1 MINQYCA
8 KLSVIGLLLLSS
20 AVSAFSSFQ
29 VDDIRLDGLRRISA
43 GTVFNYLIVKKGDDL
58 DADGAN
64 AAIVALYKTGLFKD
78 VRLSRQGNVLVVELE
93 ERPAIAKITITGNEN
108 ISSDDLKKSLKNV
121 GFAEGQVFNRSLL
134 EQVELELQRQYFN
147 LGKYAVRIQ
156 STVKELERNRV
167 DISIEI
173 SEGVVAKIRQM
184 TLVGNQSFSEDDLLS
199 ELELGV
205 GGWFSFFSN
214 RDQYN
219 KQKLGADLETLRS
232 FYLDRGYVNFSV
244 DSTQVSISP
253 DKKDVFI
260 TINLT
265 EGDKYTVTGVKLLG
279 HLIVPEVELMEKISV
294 KPGSIFSGKEVS
306 KSTEAMIERLG
317 EEGYLFAK
325 INPLPDL
332 DKDKQTVTL
341 NFFIDPGKRIY
352 VRRINFSGNNK
363 TRDEV
368 MRREMRQMESAWASG
383 ANIKRSKTRLE
394 RLGYFEE
401 VTVETPLVSDDQVDV
416 DYTVVERPSGNLIA
430 GIGFSQAEGFL
441 INASLSQDNFLGSGK
456 RIGIDFNN
464 SQVRTSYRFSY
475 FNPYVTIDGI
485 SRGFNIF
492 YRKTDAEEANLS
504 RYTTDMYGASLNYGI
519 PVSEFSSVGLGFRYD
534 NTYLRTTDYSAQEI
548 YDFVKANGDQYNTYR
563 ISASWERDTRNRYF
577 LADRGTLQSVSTEVS
592 VPPSDLTYYTVGFRH
607 QWLYPLTQEYTLLM
621 EGNVAY
627 GDGFGDTAQLPFFEN
642 FYAGGP
648 HTVRGFRQNTLG
660 PLDST
665 GLPFGGHLKVVGNA
679 EVILPVP
686 FTKNAKSVRTS
697 AFFDIGNVYGDD
709 ENFDGGS
716 LRYSTGVAAL
726 WLSPIGILSFSLAQP
741 LNTKEGDQIQRFQF
755 SIGATF

>member
-1 MINQYCA
+1 MFFSGTTQA
-8 KLSVIGLLLLSS
+8 F
-20 AVSAFSSFQ
+20 SAFHFQ
-29 VDDIRLDGLRRISA
+29 IEDIRLEGLRRISA
-43 GTVFNYLIVKKGDDL
+43 GTVFNYLAVKKGDYL
-58 DADGAN
+58 DPDGTK
-64 AAIVALYKTGLFKD
+64 AAIETLFKTGLFKD
-78 VRLSRQGNVLVVELE
+78 VRLTRIGNVLIVELE

-108 ISSDDLKKSLKNV
+108 IGSDELKKSLKNV
-121 GFAEGQVFNRSLL
+121 GFAEGHVFNRSLL

-156 STVKELERNRV
+156 STVQELERNRV
-167 DISIEI
+167 EVSIEI
-173 SEGVVAKIRQM
+173 SEGVIAKIRQI
-184 TLVGNQSFSEDDLLS
+184 TLVGNREFSESELLS
-199 ELELGV
+199 ELELSV

-232 FYLDRGYVNFSV
+232 FYLDRGYVNFSI
-244 DSTQVSISP
+244 DSTQVAITP
-253 DKKDVFI
+253 DKKDVYI

-279 HLIVPEVELMEKISV
+279 SLIVPEAELMEKISIQT
-294 KPGSIFSGKEVS
+294 GNTFSGKEVS
-306 KSTEAMIERLG
+306 KSTEALIERLG

-325 INPLPDL
+325 VNALPDL

-352 VRRINFSGNNK
+352 VRRINFSGNSK

-383 ANIKRSKTRLE
+383 KDIKRSKTRLE
-394 RLGYFEE
+394 RLGYFED
-401 VTVETPLVSDDQVDV
+401 VTVETPVVSDDQVDV
-416 DYTVVERPSGNLIA
+416 NYTVVERPSGNLMA

-456 RIGIDFNN
+456 RVGVEFNN
-464 SQVRTSYRFSY
+464 SQVRTTYRFSY
-475 FNPYVTIDGI
+475 FNPYVTIDGV
-485 SRGFNIF
+485 SRGFNVF

-519 PVSEFSSVGLGFRYD
+519 PMSEFSNLGLGFRYD
-534 NTYLRTTDYSAQEI
+534 NTFLRTTDYSAQEI
-548 YDFVKANGDQYNTYR
+548 FDFVKANGDQYNTYR

-577 LADRGTLQSVSTEVS
+577 LADRGTLQSVSAEVA

-607 QWLYPLTQEYTLLM
+607 QWLYPLTTDYTLLM
-621 EGNVAY
+621 EGNIAY
-627 GDGFGDTAQLPFFEN
+627 GDGFGNTTQLPFFEN
-642 FYAGGP
+642 YYAGGP
-648 HTVRGFRQNTLG
+648 HTVRGFKQNTLG
-660 PLDST
+660 PLDSS
-665 GLPFGGHLKVVGNA
+665 GLPFGGNLKIVGNA
-679 EVILPVP
+679 EVIIPVP
-686 FTKNAKSVRTS
+686 FTKNMKSVRTS
-697 AFFDIGNVYGDD
+697 AFFDIGNVYGND
-709 ENFDGGS
+709 EQFDGGA
-716 LRYSTGVAAL
+716 LRYSTGIAAL

-741 LNTKEGDQIQRFQF
+741 LNTKDGDQIQRFQF